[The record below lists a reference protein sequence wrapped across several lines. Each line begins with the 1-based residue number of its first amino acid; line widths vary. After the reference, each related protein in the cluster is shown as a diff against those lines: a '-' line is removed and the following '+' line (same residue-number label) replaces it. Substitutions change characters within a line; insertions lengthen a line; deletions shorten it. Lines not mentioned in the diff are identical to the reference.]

1 MKISPWTLSLY
12 VASTLILASPLSASA
27 EPVTQVLEVRV
38 DGDPAEYLSV
48 VRRLDEIGRAVTPG
62 VKIRVWRA
70 LLAGEDAGKLIITIE
85 HPSLEAYAAHRT
97 KLQAHKDWAS
107 LLQKA
112 RKTGRRRVSNS
123 LLAEVTP

>member
-1 MKISPWTLSLY
+1 MKISPFTLYLCL
-12 VASTLILASPLSASA
+12 ATTLVLATPLSTSA
-27 EPVTQVLEVRV
+27 EPVTQILEVRV

-48 VRRLDEIGRAVTPG
+48 VRQLDAMSREVTPG

-70 LLAGEDAGKLIITIE
+70 LLAGEDAGKLVIAIE

-97 KLQAHKDWAS
+97 KLQAHKGWAS

-123 LLAEVTP
+123 LLSEVTP

>member
-1 MKISPWTLSLY
+1 MKHSIS
-12 VASTLILASPLSASA
+12 ILVPCLATIFALAIPPAAFA

-38 DGDPAEYLSV
+38 DGDPASYLSV
-48 VRRLDEIGRAVTPG
+48 VRQLDAMSREVTPG

-70 LLAGEDAGKLIITIE
+70 LLAGEDAGKLIIAIE

-97 KLQAHKDWAS
+97 KLQAHEGWAS

-123 LLAEVTP
+123 LLAEVSP